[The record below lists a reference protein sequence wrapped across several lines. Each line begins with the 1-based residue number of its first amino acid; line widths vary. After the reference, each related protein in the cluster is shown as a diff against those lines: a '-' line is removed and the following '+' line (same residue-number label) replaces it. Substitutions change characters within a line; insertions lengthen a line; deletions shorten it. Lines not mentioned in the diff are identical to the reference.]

1 MTYNLLLDFDLQ
13 RDAVLVISQEEN
25 EKLEGKYYANNY
37 YCT

>member
-13 RDAVLVISQEEN
+13 HDAVPVISQEEN
-25 EKLEGKYYANNY
+25 ENLEGKYYANNY